1 MSVNV
6 EKSIEEMNFEEA
18 LQALEAI
25 VREMESQ
32 PLPLESAL
40 AYYERGMRLARR
52 CEELLD
58 QAELRVTEL
67 RLNMEQG
74 PQGEMP

>member
-1 MSVNV
+1 MS
-6 EKSIEEMNFEEA
+6 FEEA
-18 LQALEAI
+18 LQALETI

-52 CEELLD
+52 CEVLLD

-67 RLNMEQG
+67 RLNMEQDS
-74 PQGEMP
+74 QAEEL

>member
-1 MSVNV
+1 MNSD
-6 EKSIEEMNFEEA
+6 KPIEEMNFEEA

-52 CEELLD
+52 CEVLLD
-58 QAELRVTEL
+58 QAELRVMEL
-67 RLNMEQG
+67 RLDMEQS
-74 PQGEMP
+74 PEAEEF

>member
-1 MSVNV
+1 MNTD
-6 EKSIEEMNFEEA
+6 KPIEEMSFEEA
-18 LQALEAI
+18 LQALETI

-52 CEELLD
+52 CEVLLD

-67 RLNMEQG
+67 RLNMEQDSRV
-74 PQGEMP
+74 GEP

>member
-1 MSVNV
+1 MNTD
-6 EKSIEEMNFEEA
+6 KPIEEMSFEEA
-18 LQALEAI
+18 LQALETI

-52 CEELLD
+52 CEVLLD

-67 RLNMEQG
+67 RLNMEQDSRVEE
-74 PQGEMP
+74 P

>member
-1 MSVNV
+1 MNL
-6 EKSIEEMNFEEA
+6 EKPIEEMNFEEA

-40 AYYERGMRLARR
+40 AYYERGMRLAQR

-74 PQGEMP
+74 PQGEAL

>member
-1 MSVNV
+1 MNTD
-6 EKSIEEMNFEEA
+6 KPIEEMSFEEA
-18 LQALEAI
+18 LQALETI

-40 AYYERGMRLARR
+40 AYYERGIWLARR
-52 CEELLD
+52 CEVLLD

-74 PQGEMP
+74 SQVDEP

>member
-1 MSVNV
+1 MNTD
-6 EKSIEEMNFEEA
+6 KPIEEMSFEEA
-18 LQALEAI
+18 LQALETI

-52 CEELLD
+52 CEVLLD

-67 RLNMEQG
+67 RLNMEQDS
-74 PQGEMP
+74 QAEEL

>member
-1 MSVNV
+1 MNL
-6 EKSIEEMNFEEA
+6 EKPIEEMNFEEA

-40 AYYERGMRLARR
+40 AYYERGMRLAQR

-74 PQGEMP
+74 PQGEML